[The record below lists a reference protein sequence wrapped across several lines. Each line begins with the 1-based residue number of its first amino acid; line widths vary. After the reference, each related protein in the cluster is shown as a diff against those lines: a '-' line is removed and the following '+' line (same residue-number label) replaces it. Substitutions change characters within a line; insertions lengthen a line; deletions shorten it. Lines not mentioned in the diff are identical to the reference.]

1 MAAVTVR
8 NIRKSF
14 GDLEVIH
21 GIDLNIED
29 GSFVVLLGPS
39 GCGKSTL
46 LRMIAGLEP
55 ISAGEISIGGRVV
68 NDLHPKDR
76 DIAMVFQN
84 YALYAH
90 MSVFDNMAFSMQL
103 KKMPQAEIKKRVD
116 WAASILDLTPYLGR
130 FPRQLSGGQRQRVAM
145 GRAIVRDPAVFLF
158 DEPLSNLD
166 AKLRVQMRTEIKALH
181 QRLSTTTV
189 YVTHDQIEAMTMAD
203 VIVILKDG
211 RIEQIGGAACG
222 LRQSG
227 QPVRGGVHRLARHQ
241 PDARRSGGGEWRAG
255 GAQRQHR
262 LAAVA
267 ESGGQPRAEGGLWH
281 PAGAP
286 EAIGQQQRPRRQ
298 GDRGRADR
306 RRDPHLRGPGGQGG
320 LRGDAGPPAARSRR
334 RSSPDAAAGSRSS
347 VRPGNR
353 QGAGGLIAFQG
364 KRHG

>member
-1 MAAVTVR
+1 MRSGSTSRLPARCSCSAATARTTSLCSGFSRTVAASPTCGTSHRACRRCRPSCRRRGAARGLSRLPTGSCRRVPAVQGRASAMAAVTVR

-116 WAASILDLTPYLGR
+116 WAASILDLTSYLR
-130 FPRQLSGGQRQRVAM
+130 SEEHTSELQSQ
-145 GRAIVRDPAVFLF
+145 
-158 DEPLSNLD
+158 SNL
-166 AKLRVQMRTEIKALH
+166 VC
-181 QRLSTTTV
+181 RLLLEKKNNKK
-189 YVTHDQIEAMTMAD
+189 H
-203 VIVILKDG
+203 
-211 RIEQIGGAACG
+211 
-222 LRQSG
+222 
-227 QPVRGGVHRLARHQ
+227 
-241 PDARRSGGGEWRAG
+241 
-255 GAQRQHR
+255 
-262 LAAVA
+262 
-267 ESGGQPRAEGGLWH
+267 
-281 PAGAP
+281 
-286 EAIGQQQRPRRQ
+286 
-298 GDRGRADR
+298 
-306 RRDPHLRGPGGQGG
+306 
-320 LRGDAGPPAARSRR
+320 
-334 RSSPDAAAGSRSS
+334 
-347 VRPGNR
+347 N
-353 QGAGGLIAFQG
+353 
-364 KRHG
+364 